1 MIKVNYKE
9 TAWTEGLTV
18 ERLLRQLSEDNNYLF
33 IRRSKINVIV
43 NNEVIPPAAY
53 EQRDICEGDEIRIYP
68 VLAGG

>member
-1 MIKVNYKE
+1 MIKVNFKE

-18 ERLLRQLSEDNNYLF
+18 EGLLWQLSEDNTYLF
-33 IRRSKINVIV
+33 IRRGKINVIV

-53 EQRDICEGDEIRIYP
+53 GQKEIGEGDEIRIYP